1 MILSGEYPKLHQAD
15 SRQWFL
21 FRYANL
27 TSKISCS
34 RHATIML
41 NAIIVDDELHG
52 RENLKKII
60 ETYCPEVRVL
70 GCAESVLSAKD
81 LVRLHNPDVVFL
93 DITMPVLDGFDF
105 LSEYDA
111 PRFMVVFASAH
122 EEFGIKAIKAGAAD
136 YLLKPINIKE
146 LKQTVK
152 KLLALQAKRM
162 KDEILCDADRLVLPA
177 SHGFHVLLIDD
188 IIRFEAEGS
197 YTKVIVKGG
206 KNTIVSRTLKDFED
220 TIPKEKFFRIHKSH
234 LINLKFIKEYSSVGG
249 NMVIMTDGS
258 RVEVSR
264 RKAPE
269 FVQKIKAAL
278 NAV

>member
-1 MILSGEYPKLHQAD
+1 
-15 SRQWFL
+15 
-21 FRYANL
+21 
-27 TSKISCS
+27 
-34 RHATIML
+34 
-41 NAIIVDDELHG
+41 
-52 RENLKKII
+52 
-60 ETYCPEVRVL
+60 
-70 GCAESVLSAKD
+70 
-81 LVRLHNPDVVFL
+81 
-93 DITMPVLDGFDF
+93 
-105 LSEYDA
+105 
-111 PRFMVVFASAH
+111 
-122 EEFGIKAIKAGAAD
+122 
-136 YLLKPINIKE
+136 INIKE

-206 KNTIVSRTLKDFED
+206 KNTFVSRTLKDFED

-234 LINLKFIKEYSSVGG
+234 LINLKCIKEYSSAGG
-249 NMVIMTDGS
+249 NVVTMSDGS